1 MVQTMKSN
9 MMFRFVAGVAIVLA
23 GLVTVQLYQT
33 QMSLAAGN
41 IMLYTDNVTHNGNL
55 GGRAGADALCA
66 SSASKPAGFG
76 QYRAFISV
84 DAADEIQDMPTNYGV
99 PTTDPIV
106 GSGGTIATNWANLLD
121 GSIDINLQT
130 AIGATGRYWTGSSQN
145 GGVMAVFC
153 SGWTTVS
160 FGSGEIGDQTKTDT
174 EWLKLT
180 GGGCNNP
187 YGLVCIAYGTP
198 ATKSAAV
205 GGVAERI
212 SLTPMQ
218 EGQLWLQEW
227 GIIAL
232 GGLMLVVGLVVGIS
246 RKR

>member
-1 MVQTMKSN
+1 MFQTMRSN
-9 MMFRFVAGVAIVLA
+9 MMFRFVAGLAIILA
-23 GLVTVQLYQT
+23 GLAIVQAYQT
-33 QMSLAAGN
+33 QTGLAAGN

-66 SSASKPAGFG
+66 SSASKPTGFG

-84 DAADEIQDMPTNYGV
+84 DAADEIRDMPTNYGV

-106 GSGGTIATNWANLLD
+106 GSGGTIATNWANLLYI
-121 GSIDINLQT
+121 SIDTNLQT
-130 AIGATGRYWTGSSQN
+130 AIGATGPYWTGSTAIGSLTTTS
-145 GGVMAVFC
+145 C
-153 SGWTTVS
+153 CTGWTS
-160 FGSGEIGDQTKTDT
+160 SNSAGMGNSGLREERSSQ
-174 EWLKLT
+174 WLNFA
-180 GGGCNNP
+180 GIHCDVP
-187 YGLVCIAYGTP
+187 VILVCIAYGP
-198 ATKSAAV
+198 SAAV

-232 GGLMLVVGLVVGIS
+232 GSVLAVVGVVLAV